1 VPGLAAL
8 HLLND
13 GGEVGGDMVGAGKG
27 GEEVR
32 GKRRAERY
40 IKTGRKTA
48 RT

>member
-1 VPGLAAL
+1 VPGLAVL

-13 GGEVGGDMVGAGKG
+13 GGEVGGDMVWGREGWRG
-27 GEEVR
+27 GE